1 MDVILALFGGRIV
14 SKGRKTGFS
23 TRAVRAGERTDP
35 ATGSVVTPIYE
46 TSVFAFTSTQQL
58 IDAVV
63 EKNSRDVY
71 TRWSNPTITAAET
84 KIAELE
90 GAEDCAV
97 FSSGM
102 AAISTAIINLV
113 SPGDHIVSVRD
124 LYGGTVGLFS
134 DLMTRFGVRTTFVES
149 TNISEIESA
158 VKSDTKILFL
168 ETPTNPTL
176 KLVDLAKTA
185 QIAGEKGAKVL
196 VDNTLASP
204 YNQQPL
210 QFGCSATIHSATKYL
225 AGHNDVTA
233 GAIAGPK
240 ELIEPMKKLRRTL
253 GGVLD
258 PHAAWLLLRGMK
270 TLAVRMEKQN
280 ANGQEVAEYLENHP
294 SVERVYYPGLR
305 THPQH
310 SLAKRQMKGFGGVLS
325 FELKGD
331 INRTIRFVDS
341 LKLALLGASLG
352 GTETL
357 VSQPSTVSHHFM
369 DPAERRKAGIG
380 DSLVRLSLGIEDA
393 ADIIADLA
401 QAFER
406 A

>member
-1 MDVILALFGGRIV
+1 M
-14 SKGRKTGFS
+14 SKKRQIGFS
-23 TRAVRAGERTDP
+23 TKAVRAGERRDP
-35 ATGSVVTPIYE
+35 ETGSVVTPIYE

-58 IDAVV
+58 IDAVI

-134 DLMTRFGVRTTFVES
+134 DLMTRFRVRTTFVES

-158 VKSDTKILFL
+158 VKSDTKVLFL

-176 KLVDLAKTA
+176 KLVDLAKAA

-210 QFGCSATIHSATKYL
+210 HFGCSATIHSATKYL

-240 ELIEPMKKLRRTL
+240 ELIGPMKKLRRTL

-294 SVERVYYPGLR
+294 SVEKVYYPGLR

-357 VSQPSTVSHHFM
+357 VSQPSTVSHYFM

-401 QAFER
+401 QAFDK

>member
-1 MDVILALFGGRIV
+1 ML
-14 SKGRKTGFS
+14 KNKQTGSS
-23 TRAVRAGERTDP
+23 TKAVRAGERTDLE
-35 ATGSVVTPIYE
+35 TGSVVTPIYE

-58 IDAVV
+58 IDAVT

-90 GAEDCAV
+90 AAEDCAV

-134 DLMTRFGVRTTFVES
+134 DLMARFKVRTTFVES
-149 TNISEIESA
+149 TNLGEIESA
-158 VKSDTKILFL
+158 VTSDTKVLFL

-176 KLVDLAKTA
+176 KLVDLAKA
-185 QIAGEKGAKVL
+185 AEIAGEKGAKVL

-210 QFGCSATIHSATKYL
+210 RFGCSATIHSATKYL

-240 ELIEPMKKLRRTL
+240 ELIGPMKKLRRTL

-294 SVERVYYPGLR
+294 NVEKVHYPGLR

-310 SLAKRQMKGFGGVLS
+310 SLARAQMKGFGGVLS

-331 INRTIRFVDS
+331 LNRTIRFVDN

-357 VSQPSTVSHHFM
+357 VSQPSTVSHYFM
-369 DPAERRKAGIG
+369 DPAERRKAGIS

-393 ADIIADLA
+393 TDIIADLA
-401 QAFER
+401 QAFDK

>member
-1 MDVILALFGGRIV
+1 MSRI
-14 SKGRKTGFS
+14 KHKGFS
-23 TRAVRAGERTDP
+23 TKAARAGEKTDSSS
-35 ATGSVVTPIYE
+35 GSVVTPIYE
-46 TSVFAFTSTQQL
+46 TSVFAFTSTREL
-58 IDAVV
+58 IDAVS
-63 EKNSRDVY
+63 EKSSRDVY

-102 AAISTAIINLV
+102 AAISTAIISLV

-134 DLMTRFGVRTTFVES
+134 DLMKRFGVRTTFVDA
-149 TNISEIESA
+149 TNTSEINSA
-158 VKSDTKILFL
+158 MSNNTKIVFL

-176 KLVDLAKTA
+176 KLVDLQNATE
-185 QIAGEKGAKVL
+185 IALKKGARVL
-196 VDNTLASP
+196 VDNTFATP

-210 QFGCSATIHSATKYL
+210 QFGCSATLHSATKYL
-225 AGHNDVTA
+225 GGHSDITA
-233 GAIAGPK
+233 GAVAGSK

-253 GGVLD
+253 GGTLD

-270 TLAVRMEKQN
+270 TLGLRMAKHN
-280 ANGQEVAEYLENHP
+280 SNGQEIAEFLENHP
-294 SVERVYYPGLR
+294 QVQKAHYPGLR

-310 SLAKRQMKGFGGVLS
+310 SLAKRQMKGFGGVVS

-331 INRTIRFVDS
+331 LNRTIRFVDN
-341 LKLALLGASLG
+341 LKLALIGATLG
-352 GTETL
+352 GTETF
-357 VSQPSTVSHHFM
+357 VSQPSTASHYFM
-369 DPAERRKAGIG
+369 DPEERRKAGIS
-380 DSLVRLSLGIEDA
+380 DTLVRLSLGVEDPE
-393 ADIIADLA
+393 DIISDLS
-401 QAFER
+401 QAFEK